1 LSGVYGFTP
10 SDVTTY
16 LNVGFLFS
24 LAAVLVLTFAV
35 IPYGRRRPIG
45 TPLSW
50 GEAMFASVYAFFTMF
65 LAYGVMPHQFLAFAD
80 NELRWRSDRIAI
92 GRSPA
97 AEVFHWSWFPFDI
110 SAQTFRDLL
119 VVVIYGAML
128 GLQIFIWSWWQNR
141 NKVKP
146 AAAELTTSS
155 YGRPLVRRG

>member
-1 LSGVYGFTP
+1 VSGVFGFTP

-16 LNVGFLFS
+16 LNVGFLAS

-35 IPYGRRRPIG
+35 IPYGKRRPVG

-50 GEAMFASVYAFFTMF
+50 GEAMFASVYAFFIMF

-80 NELRWRSDRIAI
+80 NELRWRSDVITV
-92 GRSPA
+92 GRNPA
-97 AEVFHWSWFPFDI
+97 AHLHLSWFPFDV
-110 SAQTFRDLL
+110 SAQTFRDLI
-119 VVVIYGAML
+119 VVALYGAML

-141 NKVKP
+141 NKVKATP
-146 AAAELTTSS
+146 AELTTSS

>member
-1 LSGVYGFTP
+1 LTGVVGFSP

-16 LNVGFLFS
+16 LNVGFLAS

-35 IPYGRRRPIG
+35 IPYGKRRPIG
-45 TPLSW
+45 TPVSW
-50 GEAMFASVYAFFTMF
+50 GEAMFAATYAFFTMF

-80 NELRWRSDRIAI
+80 NELRWRSDVIAI
-92 GRSPA
+92 GRNPA
-97 AEVFHWSWFPFDI
+97 AKVFHWSWFPFDV
-110 SAQTFRDLL
+110 SAQTFRDLI

-141 NKVKP
+141 GKVKP
-146 AAAELTTSS
+146 TPAELTTSS

>member
-1 LSGVYGFTP
+1 LSGVYGFSP
-10 SDVTTY
+10 SDITTY

-24 LAAVLVLTFAV
+24 LAAVLVLTLAV
-35 IPYGRRRPIG
+35 IPYGKRRPIG

-80 NELRWRSDRIAI
+80 NELRWRSDVITV
-92 GRSPA
+92 GRNPTA
-97 AEVFHWSWFPFDI
+97 HLHLSWFPFDV
-110 SAQTFRDLL
+110 SAQTFRDLI
-119 VVVIYGAML
+119 VVVIYGLML

-141 NKVKP
+141 GKVRATP
-146 AAAELTTSS
+146 AELTTSS